1 MLMNTDCFYVLVIIN
16 NATMNTGVHGSF
28 QISVVLFFRHLPRSG
43 IAGSH
48 GRSSFVFLRNLHNVL
63 YSGRTNLHSHQQCTW
78 VPFFSTYSN
87 VFSLRSQKFVDKTA
101 PKAMTSKGPVSV
113 RTSDPP

>member
-1 MLMNTDCFYVLVIIN
+1 MDLFKL
-16 NATMNTGVHGSF
+16 
-28 QISVVLFFRHLPRSG
+28 VLFFFSDIYPEVGLLGHMVGLVLFFWETSIMFSTVDAPIYIPINSARG
-43 IAGSH
+43 
-48 GRSSFVFLRNLHNVL
+48 FL
-63 YSGRTNLHSHQQCTW
+63 
-78 VPFFSTYSN
+78 FFSTYSN